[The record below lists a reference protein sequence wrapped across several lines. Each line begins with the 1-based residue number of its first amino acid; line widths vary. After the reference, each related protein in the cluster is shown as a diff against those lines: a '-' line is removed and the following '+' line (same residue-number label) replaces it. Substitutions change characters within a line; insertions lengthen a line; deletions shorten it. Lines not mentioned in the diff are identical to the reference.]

1 MSSGRPGQEFFFK
14 TRLSSTDFD
23 MKNRKFFPSMLLCA
37 VMFLGVNQL
46 PAQTTGGFQASPVY
60 FTHEIDTIGNQTYWV
75 HKVEKG
81 HTLYSICR
89 KYGVSAT
96 DIIKDSPE
104 NQVKIDEVVYIPASD
119 ESLRQRKD
127 TRYYTGKRPLAL
139 QQTVNHPGS
148 EANQDKLIQKDEEPY
163 ATDMSDGDD
172 RLTRKERKRQE
183 KENRKT
189 EKANP
194 SDEYTVSDNA
204 QAPDPEHIG
213 QISSDSS
220 HHLLS
225 NAKINKIKRKRH
237 KDTLRI
243 SLMLPLYSNEPGSR
257 KAYVYLPFLE
267 GASLAWSEFQNPDMY
282 SDIESTY
289 PSDTSMP
296 LQSQLPPVRSHSK
309 WKEPVFQ
316 MKVFD
321 LTENSQSLQNCCSD
335 PYFLNSDAVVAA
347 AFVSQFENI
356 DRACLQNEIPLIHP
370 LTERDS
376 MAKDNP
382 FYIQLSSS
390 TYTQIEAVA
399 QLIKVRYNSSDILI
413 LSDSSGT
420 EKAKA
425 LYLHKLL
432 PGSSVS
438 FLNKETEGQLKK
450 LASSTEKTVLVP
462 FYRKEISAVKTVL
475 PLRQSKG
482 NITIISP
489 ATWLQYNTIELDYF
503 LKNNLCVYSSFFR
516 PENDPDFID
525 FSKKYFLMYNGIP
538 NSMAYQGYLCIKWLT
553 YLMNMHNTQFIL
565 HVDDELERNS
575 GLPYNIH
582 KRNGMA
588 GFINTEVQF
597 FDLKEDGLSE
607 IFIGE

>member
-1 MSSGRPGQEFFFK
+1 
-14 TRLSSTDFD
+14 
-23 MKNRKFFPSMLLCA
+23 MLLCA
-37 VMFLGVNQL
+37 VVFLGVIQL

-60 FTHEIDTIGNQTYWV
+60 YTQEIDTVGSQTYWV

-104 NQVKIDEVVYIPASD
+104 DQVKIDEVIYIPASD
-119 ESLRQRKD
+119 ESLQKRKD

-139 QQTVNHPGS
+139 QQTISHPGS
-148 EANQDKLIQKDEEPY
+148 KDGQDKLIQKDEEIY

-172 RLTRKERKRQE
+172 RSARKERKRQE

-194 SDEYTVSDNA
+194 SDGYTVSDNV
-204 QAPDPEHIG
+204 QDQNPEHIG
-213 QISSDSS
+213 QTASDSS
-220 HHLLS
+220 HNLLS
-225 NAKINKIKRKRH
+225 SAKISKIKRKKH

-243 SLMLPLYSNEPGSR
+243 SLMLPLYSHEPESR

-267 GASLAWSEFQNPDMY
+267 GASLAWSEFQEPDMY

-289 PSDTSMP
+289 PSDTHTP
-296 LQSQLPPVRSHSK
+296 VQNQLPPVRSHSK
-309 WKEPVFQ
+309 WKDPVFL

-321 LTENSQSLQNCCSD
+321 LTENNHSIRNCCTD

-347 AFVSQFENI
+347 AFVSQFEDI
-356 DRACLQNEIPLIHP
+356 DRTCIQNEIPLIHP

-376 MAKDNP
+376 MAMDNP

-399 QLIKVRYNSSDILI
+399 QLIKVRHKSSDILI
-413 LSDSSGT
+413 LSDSSGS

-438 FLNKETEGQLKK
+438 FLNKETEGQLNE
-450 LASSTEKTVLVP
+450 LAAGSTKKTVLVP

-489 ATWLQYNTIELDYF
+489 ATWLQYTTIELDYF
-503 LKNNLCVYSSFFR
+503 LKNNLCVYSAFFLL
-516 PENDPDFID
+516 ENDPDFID

-538 NSMAYQGYLCIKWLT
+538 SSMAYQGYLCVKWLT
-553 YLMNMHNTQFIL
+553 YTMNMHNTQFIL
-565 HVDDELERNS
+565 HADDELERNS
-575 GLPYNIH
+575 GIPYDIH
-582 KRNGMA
+582 KRDGMA
-588 GFINTEVQF
+588 GFMNTKVQF
-597 FDLKEDGLSE
+597 FELKEDGLSE
-607 IFIGE
+607 IFLDE